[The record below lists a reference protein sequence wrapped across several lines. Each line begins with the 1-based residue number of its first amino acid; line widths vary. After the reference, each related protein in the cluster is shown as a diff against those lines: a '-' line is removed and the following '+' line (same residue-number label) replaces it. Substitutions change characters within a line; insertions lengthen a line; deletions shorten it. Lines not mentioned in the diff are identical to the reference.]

1 MAKYMVKLIFD
12 DGSEYMD
19 DTVLEAYEDA
29 EDYAMYL
36 CSCCKVGAD
45 VLHCSNPGDNPETG
59 DDVEADYEII
69 EID

>member
-1 MAKYMVKLIFD
+1 
-12 DGSEYMD
+12 
-19 DTVLEAYEDA
+19 
-29 EDYAMYL
+29 MYL

-59 DDVEADYEII
+59 DDVEANYEII